1 MESFVF
7 KNITFNKNEIIID
20 RKKEKIR
27 ISIDNIKNMQYTR
40 KIFFELFTYLWIKC
54 FTWLAS
60 NKFCQSHW

>member
-27 ISIDNIKNMQYTR
+27 ISIDNIKICNILE
-40 KIFFELFTYLWIKC
+40 KHF
-54 FTWLAS
+54 
-60 NKFCQSHW
+60 